1 MKKFFILALVFGVLF
16 SQTVFALT
24 PLPPSCAPVLTRNL
38 TIGSLGAEVS
48 ALQQFL
54 IQGGYLH
61 ITTPTGYFGA
71 LTKVAV
77 IAWQEENNVI
87 HPGTGY
93 VGPITRAKLDS
104 LYGCQ
109 QRFFI
114 TPTILPDA
122 EVRVLVPNV
131 ANVDDFYRQQLMAVG
146 FKSTDDLKWSISGGA
161 LPRGLEL
168 GDPHIVTCPGIV
180 MPPCDAPNLT
190 RTAIFGFAS
199 LAGSYNFTVQVTNGT
214 QTVSQA
220 YSIRVSPADSNQ
232 SGITVTSP
240 NGGETWVANSV
251 QDIKW
256 ANNIALCS
264 TCLPSADWGKVDL
277 YLDHYVPSCILVGPN
292 AGLCPLPV
300 FLPPYVLDKN
310 IAGGLG
316 GIYHWIVATDIAD
329 KPIPAGQYLMRI
341 CPAGATTNCD
351 SSNNPFTIT
360 SGVTQSPAISA
371 LSPASAAVGAQ
382 VTITG
387 SGFTSSGNKI
397 KFGDL
402 NTELNPSYSLNST
415 NNGTTLTFTV
425 PTSRYYA
432 CSAGNPPCLVAQYLT
447 PPGVY
452 PVSVTNANGTSNTVN
467 FTVFA
472 ITTN

>member
-1 MKKFFILALVFGVLF
+1 MKKYLIIIVFLFGFSSTALALSPTADGFLNGKCVVASLCGSEIIDQKITELRQQIVDLTAQLDRLLAQKRNDFCYLFNQDFSPALDHPDLMSLKKVLEFEKVPNVF
-16 SQTVFALT
+16 
-24 PLPPSCAPVLTRNL
+24 
-38 TIGSLGAEVS
+38 
-48 ALQQFL
+48 QFQAKYG
-54 IQGGYLH
+54 IKQ
-61 ITTPTGYFGA
+61 
-71 LTKVAV
+71 
-77 IAWQEENNVI
+77 
-87 HPGTGY
+87 TGY
-93 VGPITRAKLDS
+93 VGPLTRAKLNS
-104 LYGCQ
+104 LYGCK
-109 QRFFI
+109 
-114 TPTILPDA
+114 T
-122 EVRVLVPNV
+122 
-131 ANVDDFYRQQLMAVG
+131 
-146 FKSTDDLKWSISGGA
+146 
-161 LPRGLEL
+161 
-168 GDPHIVTCPGIV
+168 
-180 MPPCDAPNLT
+180 
-190 RTAIFGFAS
+190 
-199 LAGSYNFTVQVTNGT
+199 QVK
-214 QTVSQA
+214 
-220 YSIRVSPADSNQ
+220 P
-232 SGITVTSP
+232 GITVTSP
-240 NGGETWVANSV
+240 NGGENWVANSV

-277 YLDHYVPSCILVGPN
+277 YLDHYVPGCILVGPN

-300 FLPPYVLDKN
+300 FLPPYVLDKS
-310 IAGGLG
+310 IAGGLS

-360 SGVTQSPAISA
+360 SGITQSPAISA
-371 LSPASAAVGAQ
+371 LSPVSAAVGTQ

-387 SGFTSSGNKI
+387 SGFTSTGNKI

-467 FTVFA
+467 FTVFSV
-472 ITTN
+472 TN